1 MTFKWNVILPGAVWL
16 YSLATTLHLA
26 WLYQRKSFGGALYD
40 FLSHLYASHTHNQRM
55 PKSETR
61 YDFFKS
67 YQWMS
72 DTNKRY
78 DIHKV
83 ISIQVRI
90 KYTVWLLIRKSYR
103 LIKPCNT
110 HQYVILKPIL
120 WMSAQL
126 TRYDIIWECHTES
139 NMH

>member
-1 MTFKWNVILPGAVWL
+1 MTFYTWPLSHSVWL
-16 YSLATTLHLA
+16 WTQKT
-26 WLYQRKSFGGALYD
+26 FGCLRYD
-40 FLSHLYASHTHNQRM
+40 FFKSSNASHTHNCQM
-55 PKSETR
+55 PEWMTR
-61 YDFFKS
+61 YDFIKS

-83 ISIQVRI
+83 ISAQVRI

-120 WMSAQL
+120 RMSAQL